1 MGRASGARVLAW
13 VCVSGMAASLLGA
26 HEVATVEQLVA
37 ALEAVNGGDADT
49 VVRIAP
55 GYYDVSGCAMD
66 EKGCLSIQRAN
77 VVIEGTDPTSWRE
90 TTDRNAKVVLD
101 AKYARSVFNLLP
113 ALTGVRFHHLTIQNG
128 TNTNAKLEDGAGA
141 GIQHG
146 WYNGTYAAVSNCVFR
161 NNRALGQGGGGHE
174 LNLYDCY
181 FTNNVAKEGGAVLA
195 TQVTWDSLFECNSA
209 VDNGGALRNG
219 SEIQRC
225 VFVGNTAGTGGCNYG
240 GDYWAVDCLCVSNTA
255 SQGGAFGAEWGKQG
269 LRVRN
274 SRFVG
279 NRSTG
284 TGATAGMGGALLY
297 PSFVTNCV
305 FVGNQSRTRGGAVAA
320 STNLAQIVDCAFT
333 NNAAV
338 DGGAVSGN
346 DGAWQQP
353 TVSACDFV
361 GNCATNDG
369 GGVVKCAVV
378 SNCTFTGCWT
388 LRRGGAAFNAA
399 LVDCVVSNCHSFAIA
414 SAAGVGSDAGHRL
427 AHVAFIDCGCATNE
441 AGRVAATGCHFED
454 CSFLRCNPASVI
466 LSAVRC
472 RIVGNGLYRPGDLF
486 AGGAW
491 TNCLITGI
499 AAQYLFRES
508 RLVNCTVVSN
518 NWGTDGQLF
527 AVGASAVNCIFK
539 GNYHNGGKAWDIA
552 GYGHYYLTNCVYKAH
567 PGWGDTYTIH
577 DTDCVRE
584 TAKLFLDPAH
594 PDFDARNPYALAPA
608 SPARN
613 AGAALDWDDGACD
626 LAGNPRV
633 FLRDGVG
640 RVDVGCYEYSVLPR
654 GTLLIFR

>member
-1 MGRASGARVLAW
+1 MRNGNRARAAAW
-13 VCVSGMAASLLGA
+13 MCAAAMAASLLGA
-26 HEVATVEQLVA
+26 HEVETVEELVK
-37 ALEAVNGGDADT
+37 ALEAINGGHEDT

-55 GYYDVSGCAMD
+55 GYYDVSGCKMD
-66 EKGCLSIQRAN
+66 EKGCLSIQRAG
-77 VVIEGTDPTSWRE
+77 VVVEGTDSTSWRE
-90 TTDRNAKVVLD
+90 TADRNAKVVLD

-113 ALTGVRFHHLTIQNG
+113 DKTGVRFHHLTIQNG
-128 TNTNAKLEDGAGA
+128 TNTSANVADGAGA

-146 WYNGTYAAVSNCVFR
+146 WYKGTYAAVSNCVFR
-161 NNRALGQGGGGHE
+161 NNKALGQGGGGHE
-174 LNLYDCY
+174 LNVYDCY
-181 FTNNVAKEGGAVLA
+181 FTNNVATEGGAVLA
-195 TQVTWDSLFECNSA
+195 ARAQDSLFEYNSA
-209 VDNGGALRNG
+209 VDNGGAL
-219 SEIQRC
+219 
-225 VFVGNTAGTGGCNYG
+225 
-240 GDYWAVDCLCVSNTA
+240 
-255 SQGGAFGAEWGKQG
+255 
-269 LRVRN
+269 
-274 SRFVG
+274 
-279 NRSTG
+279 
-284 TGATAGMGGALLY
+284 LY
-297 PSFVTNCV
+297 PHFVTNCV
-305 FVGNQSRTRGGAVAA
+305 FVGNESRTRGGAVAA

-338 DGGAVSGN
+338 YGGAVSGN

-388 LRRGGAAFNAA
+388 LRRGGAAFNAS
-399 LVDCVVSNCHSFAIA
+399 LVDCVVSNCHSFAID

-427 AHVAFIDCGCATNE
+427 TRVAFVDCGCATNE
-441 AGRVAATGCHFED
+441 AGRVAVTRCHFED

-486 AGGAW
+486 EGGAW

-527 AVGASAVNCIFK
+527 AMGASAVNCIFK
-539 GNYHNGGKAWDIA
+539 GNYHNGGKVWDIA

-567 PGWGDTYTIH
+567 PGWDAYTIH
-577 DTDCVRE
+577 NTDCVLE

-613 AGAALDWDDGACD
+613 AGADLDWDDGACD